1 MNDAASST
9 NPAIDLASMTAGRR
23 AIAGFLLQILRSVQL
38 GLKMTVKLSLVS
50 DTTQMLMHLEP
61 AEGGDVQVL
70 GGPRDIVEQV
80 KMRTPNGRWTTG
92 EVGAKVLPDLLRAV
106 RPGTDQSFR
115 FVTNNGA
122 GLGPLVNYIASR
134 NRAAP
139 VRHRWGASRI
149 PTAEFELRLAN
160 AACLSEVTSNMR
172 HLLDSLEIEIV
183 DPASIEE
190 EIDCALTPLL
200 RPGDHPADRRHQL
213 LGQLMLLATEG
224 AQLSPAD
231 LLGLV
236 SPDAHRLLAHIQSLP
251 SLISHHLEEDARLIG
266 YDRSWQARRALPE
279 PIAELVVLSGESGQG
294 KTWTLAQLAFDQVGR
309 GELAVVMRAPTRL
322 DDVIAFINERIW
334 QPAHP
339 ERVTIPVMARSIGQA
354 LDRGD
359 GTWLTVYIDD
369 VQDRTFA
376 QRLARSRWH
385 EHGVRIV
392 VSAQPRITNA
402 IRAIRT
408 DAQVIEISN
417 FRSADLRRFLALHD
431 RAEALETMPDDV
443 FELLLKPVH
452 ASIFVRLE
460 KRASWAGVSEYELFS
475 AYWRET
481 SLLAR
486 DQSDH
491 PSDGHAL
498 TALAGTLLSGTAHY
512 PWRITEVRGAGIDDA
527 AIMRLEQVGLLR
539 RPAPDRMAFAAD
551 RMLNWAVA
559 ESLAQRILDDG
570 LTPASAEALFATIEG
585 LKTKTGEV
593 VGTRLGYVYFDTLW
607 LLVRDASP
615 EFVADLIWEHVER
628 LPQEARSEDQW
639 TDGFGS
645 VGAAIIP
652 ALELLAARAIDE
664 ERDWDIPR
672 NVPFAF
678 AAIAVADP
686 EPVQR
691 SIAEQIASGEARRID
706 LGLRTARLVAAP
718 LALERI
724 WPEHVARA
732 AAYEMLVPGSDVN
745 ERSRAIH
752 RQELSFD
759 ALRLAIGADPDWL
772 DARLGSETAVSAL
785 NQLLWMLNDPRV
797 INGERATDV
806 WICRRERLSALM
818 PSTSKAFIES
828 IGHFR
833 DTSLAS
839 VLDDAAADPE
849 EGLADR
855 VLRSRA
861 RLTPQ
866 AALQAIADGADA
878 YGWSAA
884 NWWFDDLLAADP
896 AGLANAIRTRAHRSD
911 DHLTDTILYYR
922 FNPDAMG
929 AETLEEVLDTFAERL
944 RAYNEAGPDPDEH
957 EGPLHHPLSFLPT
970 LPEPWQFDA
979 LRARAGTAIE
989 TELVRFASARRG
1001 RRSMT
1006 RDTTGNECERILAM
1020 IGGDGYDRLVL
1031 TELDRPN
1038 QFGRQ
1043 DGFVSA
1049 RWTASTAVGEALSTS
1064 AGESDT
1070 ESYGAVVRMEALA
1083 VHARDAELEA
1093 MVRAGTSIYVSAAE
1107 MRSSGGRDVSK
1118 LRTRI
1123 AALLQ
1128 SSDDASLDTAAA
1140 LTGFLQG
1147 PEDALPLLPVFLDP
1161 ATSVTIRRRILA
1173 SCRALGFYAP
1183 EMLPIARSLIDGQS
1197 DEEAQFVVAYLAE
1210 AGDGEARRAAT
1221 DWLKTQG
1228 LSGSS
1233 NFRQNL
1239 LPPLLRHED
1248 SRPTVLAYLQSHR
1261 ASGGLIAD
1269 GGLLKLLAEAG
1280 DAKAQDELL
1289 RATHRYTGFARQNT
1303 IIAIGYLRQEEPE
1316 EAYFAAQR
1324 LLSRHQ
1330 VASAADLML
1339 EIDLERAA
1347 PELIERYRRAPPSL
1361 RLEIKR
1367 RLRVHLDGEAF
1378 ATLIAPLA
1386 HSLRASDR
1394 EIAAD
1399 LAAAVPSGVPLFWLA
1414 TLAGN
1419 PSPAVRGAAQSA
1431 IRQRRLEAA
1440 ALLHRDLILSSPKMQ
1455 QWARLSTI
1463 FDIVDPFYL
1472 WARYDPTSLEQVFDE
1487 LDCEFLSAAR
1497 QMRTKALKIRED
1509 EAKKQ
1514 DKRR

>member
-1 MNDAASST
+1 MNGMASPT
-9 NPAIDLASMTAGRR
+9 NPVIDLASATAGRR
-23 AIAGFLLQILRSVQL
+23 AIAGFLLQILRSIQL
-38 GLKMTVKLSLVS
+38 GMEMTVTLSPLG
-50 DTTQMLMHLEP
+50 DTTQMVMHLEP
-61 AEGGDVQVL
+61 AKGGDVQVL

-80 KMRTPNGRWTTG
+80 KMRTPNGRWTSG

-122 GLGPLVNYIASR
+122 GLGPLVDYIASR
-134 NRAAP
+134 DRAAP
-139 VRHRWGASRI
+139 VRQRWGAARI
-149 PTAEFELRLAN
+149 PTAEFELRLAK
-160 AACLSEVTSNMR
+160 AAGLSEVTADMR
-172 HLLDSLEIEIV
+172 HLLDNLKIEIV
-183 DPASIEE
+183 DPVLIEE
-190 EIDCALTPLL
+190 EIDRALTPLL
-200 RPGDHPADRRHQL
+200 RPRDHPADRRHQL

-224 AQLSPAD
+224 AQLSPVD

-251 SLISHHLEEDARLIG
+251 SLVSRHLEEDVLLIG
-266 YDRSWQARRALPE
+266 YDRSTQARRVLPE
-279 PIAELVVLSGESGQG
+279 PVAETVVLSGESGQG
-294 KTWTLAQLAFDQVGR
+294 KTWTLAQLAFDQTER

-322 DDVIAFINERIW
+322 DDVVASINERIW

-339 ERVTIPVMARSIGQA
+339 ERVTIPVMARSIGQM

-392 VSAQPRITNA
+392 VSAQPRITDA

-408 DAQVIEISN
+408 DTQVIEIGN

-431 RAEALETMPDDV
+431 RVEALETMPDDV
-443 FELLLKPVH
+443 FELLLKPIH
-452 ASIFVRLE
+452 AGIFVRLE

-475 AYWRET
+475 AYWREA

-491 PSDGHAL
+491 PGDGHAL
-498 TALAGTLLSGTAHY
+498 TVLAGTLLSGTAHY
-512 PWRITEVRGAGIDDA
+512 PWRIAEIHGAGLDDA

-559 ESLAQRILDDG
+559 ESLAQRILDDC

-593 VGTRLGYVYFDTLW
+593 VGTRLGYVCFDTLW

-615 EFVADLIWEHVER
+615 KFVADLIWEHVER
-628 LPQEARSEDQW
+628 LPHEARSKDRW
-639 TDGFGS
+639 KDGFGS

-691 SIAEQIASGEARRID
+691 SIAEQIVSGEARRID
-706 LGLRTARLVAAP
+706 LGLRTARLVPAP

-732 AAYEMLVPGSDVN
+732 GAYDALTPGSDVH

-752 RQELSFD
+752 RQDLSSD

-772 DARLGSETAVSAL
+772 DAKLGSETDVSAL

-797 INGERATDV
+797 VDGERATDI
-806 WICRRERLSALM
+806 WIRRRERLSALM
-818 PSTSKAFIES
+818 PPTSKAFIEL

-839 VLDDAAADPE
+839 VLDDAAADLE
-849 EGLADR
+849 EDLADR

-861 RLTPQ
+861 RLAPQ

-896 AGLANAIRTRAHRSD
+896 VGLAGAIRTRAHRSD

-922 FNPDAMG
+922 FNPEAIDA
-929 AETLEEVLDTFAERL
+929 ATLEEVLDTFAERL
-944 RAYNEAGPDPDEH
+944 RTYNDAGPDPDEH
-957 EGPLHHPLSFLPT
+957 EGRLHHPLSFLPT
-970 LPEPWQFDA
+970 FTEPWQFDA
-979 LRARAGTAIE
+979 LRARAGTALE

-1006 RDTTGNECERILAM
+1006 RDTTGNQCERILAM
-1020 IGGDGYDRLVL
+1020 VGGDGYDQLVL
-1031 TELDRPN
+1031 AELDRPN

-1049 RWTASTAVGEALSTS
+1049 RWTDSTEVGEALTNSI
-1064 AGESDT
+1064 GESDT

-1083 VHARDAELEA
+1083 VHARDAELEV
-1093 MVRAGTSIYVSAAE
+1093 MVRAGTSIYVSAAK
-1107 MRSSGGRDVSK
+1107 MRSSGVRDVYA
-1118 LRTRI
+1118 LRTRV
-1123 AALLQ
+1123 AALIETG
-1128 SSDDASLDTAAA
+1128 DAGSLDTAAA
-1140 LTGFLQG
+1140 LTGFLQE
-1147 PEDALPLLPVFLDP
+1147 PEDALPLLPIFLDP

-1173 SCRALGFYAP
+1173 SCRALGFYVP

-1210 AGDGEARRAAT
+1210 DGDEEARCAAT
-1221 DWLKTQG
+1221 DWLRTQG

-1248 SRPTVLAYLQSHR
+1248 SRPTVLAYLQTHR
-1261 ASGGLIAD
+1261 AGGGLIAD

-1289 RATHRYTGFARQNT
+1289 RATYRYTGFARQNT
-1303 IIAIGYLRQEEPE
+1303 IVAIGFLRQEEPE

-1330 VASAADLML
+1330 VAAAADLML
-1339 EIDLERAA
+1339 EIDPERAGQ
-1347 PELIERYRRAPPSL
+1347 ELIERYRRALPSL
-1361 RLEIKR
+1361 RLEIER
-1367 RLRVHLDGEAF
+1367 RLRVHLGGEAF

-1386 HSLRASDR
+1386 NSVRAGDR
-1394 EIAAD
+1394 EMAAD
-1399 LAAAVPSGVPLFWLA
+1399 LAAAVPSGVHLPWLD

-1440 ALLHRDLILSSPKMQ
+1440 ALAHRDLIRSSPKPLR
-1455 QWARLSTI
+1455 WARLSTI

-1472 WARYDPTSLEQVFDE
+1472 WARDDPASLEQVFGE
-1487 LDCEFLSAAR
+1487 LDYEFLSAAR
-1497 QMRTKALKIRED
+1497 QMRIKALKVREE